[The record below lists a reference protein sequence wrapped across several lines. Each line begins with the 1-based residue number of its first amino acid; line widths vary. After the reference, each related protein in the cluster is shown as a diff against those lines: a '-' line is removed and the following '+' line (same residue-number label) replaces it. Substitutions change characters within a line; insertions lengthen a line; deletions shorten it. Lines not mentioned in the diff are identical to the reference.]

1 MLWEKDDSLA
11 SLAVIGCLC
20 MEAILSDY
28 RFLYTFYI
36 PLNRVIPISIFN
48 GKRATGQ

>member
-28 RFLYTFYI
+28 RFCNAFYI
-36 PLNRVIPISIFN
+36 PLLYLVFLKSLV
-48 GKRATGQ
+48 